1 VAVTGLA
8 GRIDN
13 HGERAVQVDHG
24 APLFAEKCLRRQRA
38 HVALHVDGDP
48 LPGSKMPRI
57 ALQRRAGC
65 CIEKTLYSGHGSLG
79 HMLNHDVQ
87 VFGAGIR

>member
-13 HGERAVQVDHG
+13 HGKRTVQVDHG
-24 APLFAEKCLRRQRA
+24 APLFGEKCLRRQRA
-38 HVALHVDGDP
+38 YLALHLDGDP

-57 ALQRRAGC
+57 ALQWRAGRY
-65 CIEKTLYSGHGSLG
+65 IEKTLYAGHGSLG

-87 VFGAGIR
+87 VFSVGIR